1 MVRNAWDHR
10 VLQVLTKHDPAR
22 AADAHVSI
30 VGHITADELLRH
42 ATEAANGFLNRFW
55 SSACAAPGS

>member
-1 MVRNAWDHR
+1 M
-10 VLQVLTKHDPAR
+10 LQVLTKHDPAR

-42 ATEAANGFLNRFW
+42 VSATEAANGFLNRFW